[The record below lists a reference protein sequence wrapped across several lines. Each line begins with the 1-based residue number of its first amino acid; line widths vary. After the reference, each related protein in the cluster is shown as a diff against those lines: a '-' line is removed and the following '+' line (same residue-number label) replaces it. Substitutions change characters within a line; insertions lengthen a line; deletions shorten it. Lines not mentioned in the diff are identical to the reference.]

1 MISELG
7 EKGITYIFK
16 AIVLLLFGWL
26 LRDSYKRP
34 TREEVSQEID
44 KKIGAAKE
52 VTNEKITNIKEDVTE
67 IKSDVKTLL
76 MRKGK

>member
-1 MISELG
+1 MIGELG
-7 EKGITYIFK
+7 EKGITYVFK

-44 KKIGAAKE
+44 KKISSAKE
-52 VTNEKITNIKEDVTE
+52 VTNEKIVNIKEDVTE
-67 IKSDVKTLL
+67 IKGDVKELL
-76 MRKGK
+76 RNSK